1 MRSDPLKKGINAA
14 PQRALL
20 KALGLCDA
28 EIERPLIG
36 VVSSQNDIVPGHV
49 FLDKITDAVKQG
61 VALGGGVPIV
71 FPAIAVCDGLAMG
84 HKGMKYSLVSRELIA
99 DSVEAMATA
108 HPFDGLVMVAACD
121 KNVPGLLMAAARLNI
136 PSIVISGGAM
146 LAGRACGRKL
156 SYSDISEGVSRFRT
170 GQIDAKTFLELEN
183 KSCPTCGSCSGMFTA
198 NSMNCLTE
206 VLGMALPGNGTI
218 PAVMSARYRLA
229 KEAGL
234 AVMELVRNNVC
245 PRDIMTKEAFE
256 NALTVDM
263 ALGCSTN
270 SMLHLPAIAH
280 ECGFE
285 LDLTEANAISARTPN
300 LCHLAP
306 AGHRY
311 IEAVRDFYR
320 LTGPTPLLPRFAMGN
335 WWSRYYR
342 YTQDGYLALMDRFK
356 REGIPFTTSVID
368 MDWHRVDDVD
378 PKYGSGWTGYSWN
391 RELFPDPPAFLADLH
406 RRGLRTTL
414 NVHPRDGVRAFEDA
428 YPEVAK
434 RVGIDPATE
443 ENVEFDLT
451 NPDFVDA
458 YFDMHHRMEGEGV
471 DFWWLDW
478 QQGGVTRQKGLDPLW
493 MLNHMHYLD
502 SGRGGNWPLT
512 FSRYAGPGSHRYPVG
527 FSGDTIV
534 TWESLAFQPQF
545 TATASNIGY
554 GWWSHDIGG
563 HMFGYRNEELEA
575 RWYQLGAFSPINRLH
590 SSNSP
595 FSGKEPWN
603 FNRDVS
609 AAMVDA
615 LRLRHAMMPYLYT
628 MNYRA
633 AEAGRPL
640 VEPMYWQ
647 NPDTP
652 DAYEVPDEFRFGTE
666 LVVAPIVSPDDA
678 AACRGRADA
687 WLPQGEWFDFFDGRR
702 YVSSD
707 AAGRRLEVWR
717 SLDRTPVFAKAGAIV
732 PLQDV
737 AESGEAINSI
747 ANPQALRVLVFPG
760 ADGSFVMREDRGTWG
775 APSADTAIAF
785 TWGGADASP
794 SAFTVAPV
802 TGDTSAV
809 PELRD
814 WTVVFRGVAP
824 VDAASGVRAWSGE
837 APVEATV
844 AYDEATMS
852 LTVSVTGISSAA
864 SLRIEIPGGLR
875 IADNPVESDAMDLLL
890 HAQMLYR
897 TKELALQA
905 VHKLGIGT
913 IGALRT
919 MNRGPRYAN
928 DFWITDMPDAVAGA
942 LEEILLRS

>member
-1 MRSDPLKKGINAA
+1 
-14 PQRALL
+14 
-20 KALGLCDA
+20 
-28 EIERPLIG
+28 
-36 VVSSQNDIVPGHV
+36 
-49 FLDKITDAVKQG
+49 
-61 VALGGGVPIV
+61 
-71 FPAIAVCDGLAMG
+71 
-84 HKGMKYSLVSRELIA
+84 
-99 DSVEAMATA
+99 
-108 HPFDGLVMVAACD
+108 
-121 KNVPGLLMAAARLNI
+121 
-136 PSIVISGGAM
+136 
-146 LAGRACGRKL
+146 
-156 SYSDISEGVSRFRT
+156 
-170 GQIDAKTFLELEN
+170 
-183 KSCPTCGSCSGMFTA
+183 
-198 NSMNCLTE
+198 
-206 VLGMALPGNGTI
+206 
-218 PAVMSARYRLA
+218 
-229 KEAGL
+229 
-234 AVMELVRNNVC
+234 
-245 PRDIMTKEAFE
+245 
-256 NALTVDM
+256 
-263 ALGCSTN
+263 
-270 SMLHLPAIAH
+270 
-280 ECGFE
+280 
-285 LDLTEANAISARTPN
+285 
-300 LCHLAP
+300 
-306 AGHRY
+306 
-311 IEAVRDFYR
+311 
-320 LTGPTPLLPRFAMGN
+320 
-335 WWSRYYR
+335 
-342 YTQDGYLALMDRFK
+342 
-356 REGIPFTTSVID
+356 
-368 MDWHRVDDVD
+368 
-378 PKYGSGWTGYSWN
+378 
-391 RELFPDPPAFLADLH
+391 
-406 RRGLRTTL
+406 
-414 NVHPRDGVRAFEDA
+414 
-428 YPEVAK
+428 
-434 RVGIDPATE
+434 
-443 ENVEFDLT
+443 
-451 NPDFVDA
+451 
-458 YFDMHHRMEGEGV
+458 
-471 DFWWLDW
+471 
-478 QQGGVTRQKGLDPLW
+478 
-493 MLNHMHYLD
+493 
-502 SGRGGNWPLT
+502 
-512 FSRYAGPGSHRYPVG
+512 
-527 FSGDTIV
+527 
-534 TWESLAFQPQF
+534 
-545 TATASNIGY
+545 
-554 GWWSHDIGG
+554 
-563 HMFGYRNEELEA
+563 MFGYRNEELEA

-775 APSADTAIAF
+775 ATSADTAIAF

-809 PELRD
+809 PESRD

-905 VHKLGIGT
+905 VHKLGIGA

>member
-1 MRSDPLKKGINAA
+1 MAQSPQLKQSSPTSPDPQDFRLDATPAMRADN
-14 PQRALL
+14 
-20 KALGLCDA
+20 
-28 EIERPLIG
+28 
-36 VVSSQNDIVPGHV
+36 VVSGEHWRIG
-49 FLDKITDAVKQG
+49 LITDSLVRFEWSDSGVFENRPTQTVLNRDFGSPVERRVTERDGRVIIDTAALTIVYDQQPFSKEGLSVVVKG
-61 VALGGGVPIV
+61 VADTQFNTWHYGDAPRGNLKGTARTLDEADGAIELDNGVISRDGW
-71 FPAIAVCDGLAMG
+71 AVIDDSAANIIIETDTVNGKANPFG
-84 HKGMKYSLVSRELIA
+84 TWVSPR
-99 DSVEAMATA
+99 ATA
-108 HPFDGLVMVAACD
+108 
-121 KNVPGLLMAAARLNI
+121 
-136 PSIVISGGAM
+136 
-146 LAGRACGRKL
+146 
-156 SYSDISEGVSRFRT
+156 ET
-170 GQIDAKTFLELEN
+170 
-183 KSCPTCGSCSGMFTA
+183 
-198 NSMNCLTE
+198 
-206 VLGMALPGNGTI
+206 
-218 PAVMSARYRLA
+218 
-229 KEAGL
+229 
-234 AVMELVRNNVC
+234 
-245 PRDIMTKEAFE
+245 
-256 NALTVDM
+256 
-263 ALGCSTN
+263 
-270 SMLHLPAIAH
+270 
-280 ECGFE
+280 
-285 LDLTEANAISARTPN
+285 DLYFFGY
-300 LCHLAP
+300 
-306 AGHRY
+306 GHRY

-458 YFDMHHRMEGEGV
+458 YFDMHHRMEAEGV

-534 TWESLAFQPQF
+534 TWESLAFQ
-545 TATASNIGY
+545 
-554 GWWSHDIGG
+554 
-563 HMFGYRNEELEA
+563 
-575 RWYQLGAFSPINRLH
+575 
-590 SSNSP
+590 
-595 FSGKEPWN
+595 
-603 FNRDVS
+603 
-609 AAMVDA
+609 
-615 LRLRHAMMPYLYT
+615 
-628 MNYRA
+628 
-633 AEAGRPL
+633 
-640 VEPMYWQ
+640 
-647 NPDTP
+647 
-652 DAYEVPDEFRFGTE
+652 
-666 LVVAPIVSPDDA
+666 
-678 AACRGRADA
+678 
-687 WLPQGEWFDFFDGRR
+687 PQGEWFDFFDGRR

-905 VHKLGIGT
+905 VHKLGIGA

>member
-1 MRSDPLKKGINAA
+1 MAQSPQLKQSSPTSPDPQDFRLDATPAMRADN
-14 PQRALL
+14 
-20 KALGLCDA
+20 
-28 EIERPLIG
+28 
-36 VVSSQNDIVPGHV
+36 VVSGEHWRIG
-49 FLDKITDAVKQG
+49 LITDSLVRFEWSDSGVFENRPTQTVLNRDFGSPVERRVTERDGRVIIDTAALTIVYDQQPFSKEGLSVVVKG
-61 VALGGGVPIV
+61 VADTQFNTWHYGDAQRGNLKGTARTLDEADGAIELDNGVISRDGW
-71 FPAIAVCDGLAMG
+71 AVIDDSAANIIIEADTVNGKANPFG
-84 HKGMKYSLVSRELIA
+84 TWVSPR
-99 DSVEAMATA
+99 ATA
-108 HPFDGLVMVAACD
+108 
-121 KNVPGLLMAAARLNI
+121 
-136 PSIVISGGAM
+136 
-146 LAGRACGRKL
+146 
-156 SYSDISEGVSRFRT
+156 ET
-170 GQIDAKTFLELEN
+170 
-183 KSCPTCGSCSGMFTA
+183 
-198 NSMNCLTE
+198 
-206 VLGMALPGNGTI
+206 
-218 PAVMSARYRLA
+218 
-229 KEAGL
+229 
-234 AVMELVRNNVC
+234 
-245 PRDIMTKEAFE
+245 
-256 NALTVDM
+256 
-263 ALGCSTN
+263 
-270 SMLHLPAIAH
+270 
-280 ECGFE
+280 
-285 LDLTEANAISARTPN
+285 DLYFFGY
-300 LCHLAP
+300 
-306 AGHRY
+306 GHRY

-458 YFDMHHRMEGEGV
+458 YFDMHHRMEAEGV

-633 AEAGRPL
+633 AEAGRRPRRPDRGQAETRRRVPL
-640 VEPMYWQ
+640 RHR
-647 NPDTP
+647 
-652 DAYEVPDEFRFGTE
+652 A
-666 LVVAPIVSPDDA
+666 
-678 AACRGRADA
+678 RGRADR
-687 WLPQGEWFDFFDGRR
+687 LPGRCRRLPRPRRRLAAAGGVVRLLRRPPIRLIRRRWPPTGGLALARPHAGVRQGRRDRAVAGRRGIRRSDQLYRQPAGPARAGVPWCRRLVRHARGSRHVGRPQRRHRDSVHVGRGRCVAQRLHRRAGYRR
-702 YVSSD
+702 YVRRTRVARLD
-707 AAGRRLEVWR
+707 GRVPRRRAG
-717 SLDRTPVFAKAGAIV
+717 
-732 PLQDV
+732 
-737 AESGEAINSI
+737 
-747 ANPQALRVLVFPG
+747 
-760 ADGSFVMREDRGTWG
+760 
-775 APSADTAIAF
+775 
-785 TWGGADASP
+785 
-794 SAFTVAPV
+794 
-802 TGDTSAV
+802 
-809 PELRD
+809 
-814 WTVVFRGVAP
+814 
-824 VDAASGVRAWSGE
+824 
-837 APVEATV
+837 
-844 AYDEATMS
+844 
-852 LTVSVTGISSAA
+852 
-864 SLRIEIPGGLR
+864 
-875 IADNPVESDAMDLLL
+875 
-890 HAQMLYR
+890 
-897 TKELALQA
+897 
-905 VHKLGIGT
+905 
-913 IGALRT
+913 
-919 MNRGPRYAN
+919 
-928 DFWITDMPDAVAGA
+928 
-942 LEEILLRS
+942 